1 MSDPTIRRFWHV
13 DPLAE
18 DYVYN
23 STYAF
28 QENKLGMGIELEG
41 AELVPHTWLV
51 SGAVA
56 NPNGVV
62 ATILNAVDKAVDY
75 ASAVVSRIADNLD
88 AIGQDINNDLNEFAS
103 HGPTLEMIQKYNP
116 MNGFGGK
123 KFNWEKLNKMQ

>member
-1 MSDPTIRRFWHV
+1 SDPTIRRFWHV
-13 DPLAE
+13 DPLAK

-51 SGAVA
+51 SDAVA
-56 NPNGVV
+56 NLNGVV

-75 ASAVVSRIADNLD
+75 TSAIVSRTPDNLD
-88 AIGQDINNDLNEFAS
+88 AIGRDINNDLNEFAS
-103 HGPTLEMIQKYNP
+103 HGPT
-116 MNGFGGK
+116 FGNDSK
-123 KFNWEKLNKMQ
+123 V